1 MLTIDDTRVE
11 SLGPPRVESPL
22 GTDEIVKFVAESTR
36 IQLDV
41 KIGPDM
47 PQHEDLSFECAG
59 PREKLFF
66 EPDQVTAAIVTC
78 GGLSPGLNTVIR
90 SAFYEL
96 FHHYGVKRVLGIR
109 KGYRGLSPAA
119 EEAPI
124 LLTPEMVDD
133 ITYLGGSF
141 LGSSRGSQD
150 PASTVDYMEKAG
162 INLLLCVGGDGTQR
176 GANEIAIEVRRRGSQ
191 IGIVGVPKTIDN
203 DIPFVWMSFGYAT
216 ALEKAGEVIRA
227 GHVEARGAPN
237 GIVVVRLMG
246 RHAGFIAAG
255 AALASG
261 EANFVLVPEVEFPL
275 KGKGGFLEALE
286 KRILDRAHALI
297 VIAEGAGQHLI
308 EAEHAGHDAS
318 GNPRYYDNG
327 PWLCDH
333 IKLHFAERGIP
344 INLKYMDP
352 SYLIR
357 SVPSNAWDRILSD
370 RMARYAVH
378 AGMAGKTGVMIGS
391 IHNRLIHVPI
401 QTVIRRQKRMEPT
414 SDLWRAV
421 LSATGQPRW

>member
-1 MLTIDDTRVE
+1 MLTQEDTQVD
-11 SLGPPRVESPL
+11 SLGPSQHDSPL
-22 GTDEIVKFVAESTR
+22 GADEPVEFVADSTR
-36 IQLDV
+36 IRHEV
-41 KIGPDM
+41 KIGPDL
-47 PQHEDLSFECAG
+47 PRQDDLTFECAG
-59 PREKLFF
+59 PRARLFF
-66 EPDQVTAAIVTC
+66 DPAQVTAAIVTC

-90 SAFYEL
+90 SAFYE
-96 FHHYGVKRVLGIR
+96 FHHHYGVNRVMGIR
-109 KGYRGLSPAA
+109 KGYRGLNPAVG
-119 EEAPI
+119 EEPFV
-124 LLTPEMVDD
+124 LTPDMVDD

-150 PASTVDYMEKAG
+150 PAVTVDYLEQAG
-162 INLLLCVGGDGTQR
+162 INVLLCVGGDGTQR
-176 GANEIAIEVRRRGSQ
+176 GAHDIAAEVRRRGTS
-191 IGIVGVPKTIDN
+191 IAVVGVPKTIDN
-203 DIPFVWMSFGYAT
+203 DIPLVWMSFGYAT
-216 ALEKAGEVIRA
+216 ALETAGEVIRA
-227 GHVEARGAPN
+227 AHVEARGAPN
-237 GIVVVRLMG
+237 GLVVVRLMG

-275 KGKGGFLEALE
+275 EGEGGFLDALE
-286 KRILDRAHALI
+286 KRIVDRAHALV

-308 EAEHAGHDAS
+308 QAEHAGHDDS
-318 GNPRYYDNG
+318 GNPKFHDNG
-327 PWLCDH
+327 PWLCGH
-333 IKLHFAERGIP
+333 IKEHFAKRDIP

-378 AGMAGKTGVMIGS
+378 AGMAGKTDVMIGS

-401 QTVIRRQKRMEPT
+401 ATVIREQKRMEPT
-414 SDLWRAV
+414 SDLWSAV